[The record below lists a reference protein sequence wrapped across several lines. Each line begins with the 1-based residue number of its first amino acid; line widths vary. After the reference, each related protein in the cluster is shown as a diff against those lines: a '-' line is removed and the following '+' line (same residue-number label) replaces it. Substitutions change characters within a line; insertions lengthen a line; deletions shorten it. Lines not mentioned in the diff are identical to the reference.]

1 MIHEAK
7 NTKSIVDIYRNET
20 LVLPNPIAKITKITA
35 AEDEA
40 TTLRT
45 RNQCK
50 LSIRFARRKEDA
62 YVDVDHYWQIITLLG
77 LGRLPDSKLEAI
89 FFSWASPTK
98 VGVINTVRR

>member
-50 LSIRFARRKEDA
+50 LSIR
-62 YVDVDHYWQIITLLG
+62 VDVDHYWQIITLLG